1 MPGNALARRS
11 RFRYKLRFFSNLF
24 VDRRDSATVF
34 RSFVGDIPM
43 RSTGVIAAMLCAL
56 EVIVGQSTRARAAEQ
71 FPYTAYVNSEDVYI
85 RSGPGKNYYPT
96 EKLAKGQPVEI
107 YRHDPGGW
115 YAIRPPEGS
124 FSWVQADCLK
134 PQGERLAV
142 VEKDRAMCYVGTR
155 FSSARDVHQV
165 RLDKGEQV
173 EILDVKQIGE
183 GADAQSWC
191 QIAPPSGEF
200 RWVFGKFVDRE
211 PPTGL
216 SGKGSGFGVQGSDKN
231 SKAPPSDREAFND
244 SALRTD
250 WTAKG
255 AQGSAPSGQ
264 GSAAA
269 GWRSTAGGRSADEK
283 APVASSDPFQADLN
297 ALDFDV
303 SKMVADDPG
312 TWEFTALRRRAD
324 ALLPRADTAIERGKV
339 RLILNRI
346 ARFEDVKRRNEL
358 LAQNNTAIA
367 VTTNRTTS
375 LPADSAPQFDGVGKL
390 TPVVSQRPNAPQYA
404 LVDRS
409 NQVVTFITPA
419 PGVNLQPYVGQEV
432 GVSGQRGFMPELR
445 KPHVTAMR
453 VSVVDEG
460 PLLR

>member
-1 MPGNALARRS
+1 
-11 RFRYKLRFFSNLF
+11 
-24 VDRRDSATVF
+24 
-34 RSFVGDIPM
+34 M

-56 EVIVGQSTRARAAEQ
+56 EVISGQSTRANAAEQ
-71 FPYTAYVNSEDVYI
+71 LPYTAYVNSEDVYI

-96 EKLAKGQPVEI
+96 DKLAKGQPVEI

-142 VEKDRAMCYVGTR
+142 VEKDRAMCFVGTR

-183 GADAQSWC
+183 GTEAQSWC

-216 SGKGSGFGVQGSDKN
+216 SGDKGTGGRGQDSGDRSRQTR
-231 SKAPPSDREAFND
+231 AADREAFND
-244 SALRTD
+244 SAPRGD

-255 AQGSAPSGQ
+255 GQGSGVRSQ
-264 GSAAA
+264 ESAAA
-269 GWRSTAGGRSADEK
+269 GWRSTAGGRGADEK
-283 APVASSDPFQADLN
+283 ALAASSDPFQADLN
-297 ALDFDV
+297 ALDFEV

-346 ARFEDVKRRNEL
+346 ARFEDVKRRNDL
-358 LAQNNTAIA
+358 LAQNTAAIA
-367 VTTNRTTS
+367 VTTDRTTS
-375 LPADSAPQFDGVGKL
+375 LPADSPPQFDGVGKL

-453 VSVVDEG
+453 VSVVEEG

>member
-1 MPGNALARRS
+1 
-11 RFRYKLRFFSNLF
+11 
-24 VDRRDSATVF
+24 
-34 RSFVGDIPM
+34 M
-43 RSTGVIAAMLCAL
+43 RSIGVIAVFLCAL
-56 EVIVGQSTRARAAEQ
+56 RAAAADQ

-96 EKLAKGQPVEI
+96 DKLAKGQPVQV

-115 YAIRPPEGS
+115 YAIQPVEGS

-134 PQGERLAV
+134 PQGEKLAI
-142 VEKDRAMCYVGTR
+142 VEKDRAMCFVGTR
-155 FSSARDVHQV
+155 FSTARDVHQV

-216 SGKGSGFGVQGSDKN
+216 SGGTGGRGQESGVRSQQTRS
-231 SKAPPSDREAFND
+231 ADREAFND
-244 SALRTD
+244 SAPRTD

-255 AQGSAPSGQ
+255 SQGSAVRSQ
-264 GSAAA
+264 ESAAA
-269 GWRSTAGGRSADEK
+269 TGWKSTAAARASDEK
-283 APVASSDPFQADLN
+283 APVVSSDPFQTDLN

-358 LAQNNTAIA
+358 LAQNNSAIA
-367 VTTNRTTS
+367 VTTSRTTA
-375 LPADSAPQFDGVGKL
+375 LPADNPPQYDGVGKL

-453 VSVVDEG
+453 VNVVEEG
-460 PLLR
+460 PILR

>member
-1 MPGNALARRS
+1 
-11 RFRYKLRFFSNLF
+11 
-24 VDRRDSATVF
+24 
-34 RSFVGDIPM
+34 M
-43 RSTGVIAAMLCAL
+43 RSIGVIAVFLCAL
-56 EVIVGQSTRARAAEQ
+56 RAVAAEQ

-96 EKLAKGQPVEI
+96 DKLAKGQPVQV

-115 YAIRPPEGS
+115 YAIQPVEGS

-134 PQGERLAV
+134 PQGEKLAI
-142 VEKDRAMCYVGTR
+142 VEKDRAMCFVGTR
-155 FSSARDVHQV
+155 FSTARDVHQV

-216 SGKGSGFGVQGSDKN
+216 SGKGPAPGSAGG
-231 SKAPPSDREAFND
+231 SASRPRDREAFND
-244 SALRTD
+244 SAPRTD

-255 AQGSAPSGQ
+255 SQGSAVRSQEPAG
-264 GSAAA
+264 A
-269 GWRSTAGGRSADEK
+269 GWKSTAGARGSDEK
-283 APVASSDPFQADLN
+283 APVVSSDPFQTDLN

-358 LAQNNTAIA
+358 LAQNNSAIA
-367 VTTNRTTS
+367 VTTSRTTS
-375 LPADSAPQFDGVGKL
+375 LPADSPPQYDGVGKL

>member
-1 MPGNALARRS
+1 
-11 RFRYKLRFFSNLF
+11 
-24 VDRRDSATVF
+24 
-34 RSFVGDIPM
+34 M
-43 RSTGVIAAMLCAL
+43 RSTGVIAILLCAF
-56 EVIVGQSTRARAAEQ
+56 EATASQPTRANPAEQ
-71 FPYTAYVNSEDVYI
+71 FPYTAYVNSEDVYV
-85 RSGPGKNYYPT
+85 RSGPGKNYYQT
-96 EKLAKGQPVEI
+96 DKLAKGQPVEV

-155 FSSARDVHQV
+155 FSTARDVHQV

-216 SGKGSGFGVQGSDKN
+216 SEKGSAGTGQGSDRSTK
-231 SKAPPSDREAFND
+231 STDREAFND
-244 SALRTD
+244 SAPRTD

-255 AQGSAPSGQ
+255 SQGPATSGQ
-264 GSAAA
+264 GSPAA
-269 GWRSTAGGRSADEK
+269 GWKSTTSGRAADQQ
-283 APVASSDPFQADLN
+283 APVSASDPFQADLN

-312 TWEFTALRRRAD
+312 TWEFTALRRRAET
-324 ALLPRADTAIERGKV
+324 LLPRADTAIERGKV

-346 ARFEDVKRRNEL
+346 ARFEDVKRRNDL
-358 LAQNNTAIA
+358 LAQNPSAIA

-375 LPADSAPQFDGVGKL
+375 LPTDSPPQYDGVGKL

-404 LVDRS
+404 LFDRS

-419 PGVNLQPYVGQEV
+419 PGVNLQPYVGQEI